1 MTSIAELSVR
11 LLRTA
16 ALTAAV
22 VVTAG
27 VAGAHAQALNPKPH
41 TDTTAPA
48 TPVGPPI
55 RQIVVQGT
63 QRIETATVLS
73 YISIREGD
81 PYDEQAVDRSL
92 KTLFATG
99 LFADVK
105 FRWDGATLSIQ
116 VVENPIINQ
125 IEFEGNDKVSDQGSA
140 EGSADSSRVPCSR
153 ATACSPTCS
162 ASSNSIAATAN
173 SPPASI
179 PRSSSARRT
188 ASI

>member
-73 YISIREGD
+73 YISIHEGD

-92 KTLFATG
+92 KTLVRDWPVRRREIQLG
-99 LFADVK
+99 RCDAD
-105 FRWDGATLSIQ
+105 RS
-116 VVENPIINQ
+116 
-125 IEFEGNDKVSDQGSA
+125 
-140 EGSADSSRVPCSR
+140 
-153 ATACSPTCS
+153 
-162 ASSNSIAATAN
+162 
-173 SPPASI
+173 
-179 PRSSSARRT
+179 RSSKTRSSIRSCSKETTRSPRRT
-188 ASI
+188 